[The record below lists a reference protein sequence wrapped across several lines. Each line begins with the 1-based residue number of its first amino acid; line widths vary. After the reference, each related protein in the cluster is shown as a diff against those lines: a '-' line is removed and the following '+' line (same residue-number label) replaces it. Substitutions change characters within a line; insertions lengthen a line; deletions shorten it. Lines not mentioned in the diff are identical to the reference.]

1 MEMPVKCNVLKIF
14 KVADSSQEGM
24 TKIQGYRVEG
34 GFSGWQGRKGI
45 ACCWPQT
52 FSRMAQNRFDPT
64 GR

>member
-34 GFSGWQGRKGI
+34 GFSGWQGRKRI
-45 ACCWPQT
+45 ACC
-52 FSRMAQNRFDPT
+52 
-64 GR
+64 